1 MIEINKTAIVPYQPS
16 AIFAL
21 VTDIP
26 NYPKYLPWCKR
37 AEIQSQ
43 SVNEVIG
50 AVYIE
55 YLKIRTHFITKNIN
69 TAPTKIEMTL
79 VDGPFKHLSGTW
91 EFTPLGPN
99 GCKISFNLKYQFS
112 NHLLEKLIGPVF
124 GYISKNIMDHF
135 IQEANKR
142 YQ

>member
-43 SVNEVIG
+43 SGNEVIG